1 MLVNSKVMFQK
12 AQEGHYAVPSAN
24 VLDMES
30 IKNHI
35 GLAERLGLPLIV
47 GVAESHLGD
56 NISLEDAAVVGRKLR
71 DMQESHRPRI
81 HFRHDRRF
89 HEELRRER

>member
-1 MLVNSKVMFQK
+1 MLVNSKVMFRK

-56 NISLEDAAVVGRKLR
+56 NISKHARRPSTSD
-71 DMQESHRPRI
+71 SHPS
-81 HFRHDRRF
+81 
-89 HEELRRER
+89 

>member
-1 MLVNSKVMFQK
+1 MLVNSKEMFKK

-35 GLAERLGLPLIV
+35 SPAEKLGLTLIV
-47 GVAESHLGD
+47 GIAESHLGE
-56 NISLEDAAVVGRKLR
+56 NISLEAAAQGGGR
-71 DMQESHRPRI
+71 
-81 HFRHDRRF
+81 
-89 HEELRRER
+89 